1 MSDFKSKT
9 MNKKDLTVKLTQLGA
24 KVESGLTKTTDI
36 LIVGDISKETGK
48 MKKAKEQP
56 QTQIIELEEFL
67 TKYSL

>member
-1 MSDFKSKT
+1 M
-9 MNKKDLTVKLTQLGA
+9 
-24 KVESGLTKTTDI
+24 TDI